1 MAYLNLNT
9 VNKLLTHNYVYAT
22 QTFDTA
28 EFSNELWGHA
38 PEYFKGNMPR
48 VFTIVFTIHNMD

>member
-28 EFSNELWGHA
+28 EFSNEL
-38 PEYFKGNMPR
+38 
-48 VFTIVFTIHNMD
+48 